1 MSDYQFY
8 FEEYCYDI
16 SNTELIEHLKQNGYV
31 FIKGEVDDLD
41 YTDRTMLDEIIEK
54 FLYSDSFSR
63 DKIWKQIIKEESKNL
78 SEYNNMDLFY
88 HLENE
93 SFDFLDNIDTQE
105 IIEHLEGV
113 GYEVII
119 ENK

>member
-8 FEEYCYDI
+8 FEEYNYDI
-16 SNTELIEHLKQNGYV
+16 PNADLIEHLKQNGYV
-31 FIKGEVDDLD
+31 FVKGEVDDLD
-41 YTDRTMLDEIIEK
+41 YTDRRMLDEIIEK

-63 DKIWKQIIKEESKNL
+63 QNIYNKIVKEESKNL

-88 HLENE
+88 HLDEQ

-105 IIEHLEGV
+105 MISHVENV
-113 GYEVII
+113 GYKVIP
-119 ENK
+119 E